1 MDNLNKI
8 VIGAAIF
15 LLGQTIAWGQVN
27 LQFVWKWAK
36 DHPFW
41 MALLLGFPIGY
52 SYIYATK
59 FITEGFDGNIWPARL
74 IGFAMG
80 IISFAFL
87 TYLLLNENIT
97 LKTIITLVLATAIV
111 LIQVLWK

>member
-1 MDNLNKI
+1 MKNI
-8 VIGAAIF
+8 FIGVLIF
-15 LLGQTIAWGQVN
+15 TLGQIIAWFQVN
-27 LQFVWKWAK
+27 GQFVSKWAK
-36 DHPFW
+36 EHPFW

-59 FITEGFDGNIWPARL
+59 FITLGFDGNIWPARL
-74 IGFAMG
+74 IGFATG

-87 TYLLLNENIT
+87 TYLLLNESLT
-97 LKTIITLVLATAIV
+97 LKTVLTLVLATTIV